1 MNALKT
7 QVIEMIKKLPD
18 NITVDDIFSEL
29 YFKLQVDTG
38 LKQLDEGKGIPHGE
52 VKRRMKRWLTK

>member
-7 QVIEMIKKLPD
+7 QVIKMIKKLPD

-29 YFKLQVDTG
+29 YFKLQVDAG
-38 LKQLDEGKGIPHGE
+38 LKQLDEGKGISHEE